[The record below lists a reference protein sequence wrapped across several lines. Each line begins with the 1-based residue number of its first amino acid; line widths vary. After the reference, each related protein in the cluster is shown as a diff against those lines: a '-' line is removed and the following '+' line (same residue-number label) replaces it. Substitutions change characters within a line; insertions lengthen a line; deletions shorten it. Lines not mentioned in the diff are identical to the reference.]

1 MGGRKFAVL
10 LCAEDSHY
18 VMSNYGGYYGVYVR
32 MLKEEGETWDEF
44 KVARGEFP
52 ADDEIAEYDGFVIT
66 GSYSDADSNEVWICK
81 LVVLLRR
88 LDAMKKKILGI
99 CFGHQIL
106 ARALGGK
113 IGRSTSGWDIG
124 VTKIHLQKSQIF
136 SSLKM
141 PHSLSVIECHR
152 DEVTELPREA
162 EILGWSNKTGVE
174 MFTYVGHIMGIQG
187 HPEYTKDILLHLIN
201 RLSNDCLIEA
211 SLAKDAK
218 LKLEAVEPDR
228 EAWKK
233 LCTSFLKGRL

>member
-10 LCAEDSHY
+10 LCAENSDY
-18 VMSNYGGYYGVYVR
+18 VVNNYGGYYGVYVR

-52 ADDEIAEYDGFVIT
+52 ADDEIAEYEGFVIT
-66 GSYSDADSNEVWICK
+66 GSCSDADSNEVWICK
-81 LVVLLRR
+81 LVVLLRQ
-88 LDAMKKKILGI
+88 LDAMKKKILGF

-106 ARALGGK
+106 GRALGGR
-113 IGRSTSGWDIG
+113 IGRSTTGWDIG

-136 SSLKM
+136 TSLKM

-152 DEVTELPREA
+152 DEVTELPQEA
-162 EILGWSNKTGVE
+162 EILGWSSKTGVE
-174 MFTYVGHIMGIQG
+174 MFTYRDHIMGIQG

-201 RLSNDCLIEA
+201 RLSNDSLIEV

-218 LKLEAVEPDR
+218 LKLETVEPDR

-233 LCTSFLKGRL
+233 LCTSFLKGGL